1 MVKIASVLCWAQVA
15 AVARESPATIFHNH
29 NIWDIRVA
37 ATLEVVGPGD
47 DSDNLLQL
55 LARIIVAE

>member
-1 MVKIASVLCWAQVA
+1 MA

-37 ATLEVVGPGD
+37 ATLEVVVGPGD
-47 DSDNLLQL
+47 DGDNALQL
-55 LARIIVAE
+55 PARIFVAE